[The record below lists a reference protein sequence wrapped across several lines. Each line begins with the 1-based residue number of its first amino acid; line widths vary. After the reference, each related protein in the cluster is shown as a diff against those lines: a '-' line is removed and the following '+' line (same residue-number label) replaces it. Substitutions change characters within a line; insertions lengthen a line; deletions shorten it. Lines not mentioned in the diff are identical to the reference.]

1 MAIEALNHTIA
12 SAKVEFSSPSN
23 IALIKYWGKM
33 GLQLPMNPSLSFS
46 LSECATTTSV
56 AFKASD
62 RFDFEFFFEG
72 EEKKDFHPKL
82 QNFFD
87 RIVRSFPEIENY
99 SLRIDSSNSF
109 PHSSGI
115 ASSASAMSALAL
127 CIAEF
132 EKQLK
137 GDAYQFDF
145 KQRASDWSRLGS
157 GSACRSVYGG
167 FVEWGYA
174 EFIKG
179 SSDKYAIE
187 IEDIADVFNSFQ
199 DTILLVDK
207 SEKKISSTHGH
218 DLMKGHPFKVARIDQ
233 ALKNLEQMID
243 ILRNGDIENFVKI
256 IENEALT
263 LHAMM
268 LTSTP
273 GYFLFKPNT
282 LKIIEHIRTFREQK
296 KIPLGFTL
304 DAGANVHLLYPD
316 EHKFVVMNF
325 IKDELLQYCQNGE
338 YICDAVG
345 KGPKLISSEY
355 D

>member
-1 MAIEALNHTIA
+1 MAIETLNNTIT
-12 SAKVEFSSPSN
+12 SAVIEWRSPSN
-23 IALIKYWGKM
+23 IALVKYWGKM
-33 GLQLPMNPSLSFS
+33 GTQLPMNPSLSFS
-46 LSECATTTSV
+46 LNECVTTTSV
-56 AFKASD
+56 SFKKAD
-62 RFDFEFFFEG
+62 KFQFEFFFEG

-82 QNFFD
+82 ENFFD
-87 RIVRSFPEIENY
+87 RILNTFIELENY
-99 SLRIDSSNSF
+99 SLRIDSANSF

-115 ASSASAMSALAL
+115 ASSASAMSALSL

-132 EKQLK
+132 EKHLK
-137 GDAYQFDF
+137 GDHYTYNFE
-145 KQRASDWSRLGS
+145 QRASDWARLGS
-157 GSACRSVYGG
+157 GSACRSIFGG
-167 FVEWGYA
+167 FSAWGYA
-174 EFIKG
+174 EFIQG
-179 SSDKYAIE
+179 SSDKYAIS
-187 IEDIADVFNSFQ
+187 IDDVADVFKTYQ

-233 ALKNLEQMID
+233 ALKNLEQMLD
-243 ILRNGDIENFVKI
+243 VLRNGDVENFVKI

-282 LKIIEHIRTFREQK
+282 LKIIEHIKVFREQK
-296 KIPLGFTL
+296 GISLGFTL
-304 DAGANVHLLYPD
+304 DAGANVHLLYPEED
-316 EHKFVVMNF
+316 KFVVMNF

-345 KGPKLISSEY
+345 NGPKLIKNEY